1 MTTTGTNSPRA
12 PTTAATVAAIAPVA
26 TMARNDATSTLTR
39 RDGSGN
45 RGERASPW
53 VGERPLSAIASA
65 PALWLPAGMRRR
77 YRHSLIVVP
86 VLYLVAAILLGLLVP
101 ELDQR
106 RDVAA
111 PPEGG
116 IGTARDILTATATG
130 MIAFT
135 GFVLASVLVVVQFA
149 AGQYSPRLVLW
160 FRRDALTKHAIGCFL
175 SAFIYA
181 LVALRKLEAEAA
193 TFAPD
198 LTVAVALA
206 LLVVSSVLYLALLQ
220 RVTDRLRPRTLYR
233 AVIRE
238 GIHTARDTYPALL
251 GEHPPPDAAWA
262 TADPQRVALQ
272 GRPGV
277 VTAFDRR
284 ALVDA
289 ATRAGA
295 VIELVPGVGEF
306 VGPQDELLRVHGGR
320 LDASQLARLV
330 EIEDERTIE
339 QDPAF
344 AMRIVVDTAIRALS
358 PAINDPTTAVQALDV
373 LEVLVREL
381 AGRDL
386 ETSLARDARGDV
398 RLVWRSPSWEDVLDL
413 AFGEIRQYGA
423 GALQICRR
431 LRAVL
436 EDLLASTPVQRHAAI
451 EAQLRRLDATV
462 LGAFPNGSPEL

>member
-1 MTTTGTNSPRA
+1 MSAHHP
-12 PTTAATVAAIAPVA
+12 
-26 TMARNDATSTLTR
+26 
-39 RDGSGN
+39 
-45 RGERASPW
+45 PW
-53 VGERPLSAIASA
+53 VNGGSAIATA

-106 RDVAA
+106 RDAAA
-111 PPEGG
+111 PAAVG

-149 AGQYSPRLVLW
+149 AAQYSPRLVLW
-160 FRRDALTKHAIGCFL
+160 FRRDALTKHAIGTFL
-175 SAFIYA
+175 AAFIYS
-181 LVALRKLEAEAA
+181 LVALREIEGEAA
-193 TFAPD
+193 AFAPD
-198 LTVAVALA
+198 ITVLVALA
-206 LLVVSSVLYLALLQ
+206 LLVGSSVLYLALLQ

-233 AVIRE
+233 AVVRE
-238 GIHTARDTYPALL
+238 GVRAARDTYPALL
-251 GEHPPPDAAWA
+251 GEHPPADAAWA
-262 TADPQRVALQ
+262 TADPQRVVLP

-277 VTAFDRR
+277 VTSFDRR

-306 VGPQDELLRVHGGR
+306 VGPHRELLRVHGGR
-320 LDASQLARLV
+320 LDETQLARLV

-381 AGRDL
+381 SGRDL
-386 ETSLARDARGDV
+386 EASLARDAAGDV
-398 RLVWRSPSWEDVLDL
+398 RLVWPTPSWDDVLDL
-413 AFGEIRQYGA
+413 AFEEIRDYGA
-423 GALQICRR
+423 QSVQICRR

-436 EDLLASTPVQRHAAI
+436 EDLLASTPPERHRAI
-451 EAQLRRLDATV
+451 ETRLRRLDAAV
-462 LGAFPNGSPEL
+462 QSAFPEGSPELATAMVADPTGLGRARR